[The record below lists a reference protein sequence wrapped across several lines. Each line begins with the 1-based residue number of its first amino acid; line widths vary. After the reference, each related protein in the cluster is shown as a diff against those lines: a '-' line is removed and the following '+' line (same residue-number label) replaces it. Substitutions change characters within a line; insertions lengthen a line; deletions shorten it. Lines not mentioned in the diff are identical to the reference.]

1 MTASFSS
8 VSRLAGL
15 AILFSLAPIAGA
27 AAPAWESQLTDAPL
41 GPHRDVP
48 PCEIV
53 FDIGWNR
60 IISAGRISVSV
71 DRSGRFWRAHAS
83 GGSTGL
89 ARKLWRYDLEMNS
102 SVDQATLHSRHTT
115 LSETDSEETCRYD
128 VAFEP
133 HRVVT
138 ETTIDPHQ
146 GPSHTA
152 VNALPYGP
160 VDDLLGVILYV
171 RSLDLRPG
179 QQITRIVQPWDRPYV
194 AKFDVQ
200 GRQTLNFGGKKTP
213 CIKIGVQV
221 QKIDRNTLEMKSY
234 GKVKKA
240 TIWLSDD
247 ELRMPIEMRAEIW
260 IGYISASMVS
270 LKTQRSSND

>member
-1 MTASFSS
+1 MTSSFPW
-8 VSRLAGL
+8 VSRLAAL
-15 AILFSLAPIAGA
+15 AILFSLPLIATA
-27 AAPAWESQLTDAPL
+27 AAPEWKALLTDAPL
-41 GPHRDVP
+41 GPHREVP

-60 IISAGRISVSV
+60 IISAGRIRVSV

-83 GGSTGL
+83 GGSSGL
-89 ARKLWRYDLEMNS
+89 ARKLWRYDLEMSS
-102 SVDQATLHSRHTT
+102 SVDQASLHSRHTD

-146 GPSHTA
+146 GASRTSA
-152 VNALPYGP
+152 NVLPYGP

-171 RSLDLRPG
+171 RSLDLTPG
-179 QQITRIVQPWDRPYV
+179 QRITRIVQPWDRPYV

-200 GRQTLNFGGKKTP
+200 GRQTLDFGGKKTP

-221 QKIDRNTLEMKSY
+221 QKIDRNTLAMKSY

-247 ELRMPIEMRAEIW
+247 ALRMPIEMRAEIW

-270 LKTQRSSND
+270 LKMPRTSSE